1 MQIVE
6 QGDFKGAKEVLDKE
20 PGNDETGLLAQEFK
34 AMLDKIDVLIYENYE
49 KQLLLKDTKYKMLQ
63 AQINPHF
70 LYNTLNALNWMV
82 KGGQNADAG
91 KMIMELGKVLRSSFA
106 GDPYTTVADELET
119 AKGYMVIQKYRYQ
132 NRVHFHV
139 HEEGNLRNY
148 LIPRM
153 ILQPLIDNA
162 IYYGVETSLDVCDIT
177 VRAKE
182 MPCLLYTSRCV

>member
-1 MQIVE
+1 
-6 QGDFKGAKEVLDKE
+6 
-20 PGNDETGLLAQEFK
+20 
-34 AMLDKIDVLIYENYE
+34 
-49 KQLLLKDTKYKMLQ
+49 
-63 AQINPHF
+63 
-70 LYNTLNALNWMV
+70 MV

-153 ILQPLIDNA
+153 ILQPLIENA

-182 MPCLLYTSRCV
+182 MPDSVILSVEDNGQGMTQEELERVKDGSVIPKGHGIGIKNIRERLKITYEDSEFTISSQTGCGTKIYIRIPKTEGEEHV